1 MYGMP
6 VPAGKELEPSPFA
19 RAFSSRVR
27 VVMAQ
32 QRVTAQELATRV
44 GVSRS
49 YMGKRLRDE
58 ASFTLTD
65 VEAISKAL
73 GMDLPVLPEL

>member
-1 MYGMP
+1 MP
-6 VPAGKELEPSPFA
+6 VPAGRELEPSPFA

-32 QRVTAQELATRV
+32 QRVTGKDLAEKI

-49 YMGKRLRDE
+49 YLGKRLRDE

-65 VEAISKAL
+65 VEEISKAL
-73 GMDLPVLPEL
+73 GMALPTLPEI